1 MPRVLALGLLVL
13 GISLILV
20 AGSWMTAPAAPNP
33 TVHATLSSFE
43 ETPTL
48 STSGTGEFSAKISGS
63 AIEYE
68 LSYANLEGGA
78 VLFAHIHLGARGT
91 AGGVVA
97 FLCGGGGKPSCP
109 DSGTVSGT
117 IGPDDILAPI
127 VMSTA
132 QGIAAGEFDEF
143 VRAILSGTTY
153 ANVHTT
159 GRPAGEIRGQISGVG
174 N

>member
-1 MPRVLALGLLVL
+1 MEGFAMPRALALGLLVL

-68 LSYANLEGGA
+68 LSYSNLEGGA

-97 FLCGGGGKPSCP
+97 FLCRAGWMPSAPKWGMVGG
-109 DSGTVSGT
+109 
-117 IGPDDILAPI
+117 
-127 VMSTA
+127 
-132 QGIAAGEFDEF
+132 
-143 VRAILSGTTY
+143 LSG
-153 ANVHTT
+153 
-159 GRPAGEIRGQISGVG
+159 
-174 N
+174 